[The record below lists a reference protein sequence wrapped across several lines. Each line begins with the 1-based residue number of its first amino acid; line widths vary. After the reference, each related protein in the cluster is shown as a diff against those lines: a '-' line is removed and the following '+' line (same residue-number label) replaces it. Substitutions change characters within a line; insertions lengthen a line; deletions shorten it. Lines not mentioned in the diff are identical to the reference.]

1 MRGGG
6 VIIVCEGKDAK
17 TLAYFSSFKSNTK
30 PRSFVRQPGLSSDQ
44 CHFQVMNSD
53 LLAFYRND
61 FKLSFKISNIV
72 KKEREKQWN
81 SAKENN
87 LSESLLFG
95 MYDNHE
101 KIIYKLKVDTFQ

>member
-1 MRGGG
+1 
-6 VIIVCEGKDAK
+6 
-17 TLAYFSSFKSNTK
+17 
-30 PRSFVRQPGLSSDQ
+30 
-44 CHFQVMNSD
+44 MNSD

-101 KIIYKLKVDTFQ
+101 KIIY